1 MADEFD
7 SFDNPTIPENKK
19 GMFGQ
24 ILKAFD
30 APSNAFQGF
39 VIDGLEGAKKGLLHE
54 RNYDFEETFSDEFRR
69 ENPEA
74 SYWLSGAM
82 NLIADPLNFV
92 PLGMLAKGVKNTKT
106 AAGNPSPVGYVF
118 ERLGASEMP
127 NDLSYFNSH
136 FYQHGKAGQAA
147 QIVPGVLEGV
157 ARAVNREMNPFM
169 ADAQAL
175 FRKEGLTTKT
185 TGKVSETLTKLDNPE
200 LIERA
205 RYLENI
211 PAKNRTPEE
220 ASELLAYTE
229 LGKKA
234 QGQLG
239 HNLLHQGAYGKTA
252 KGLEEY
258 MKTHFHS
265 VGEDLAK
272 NTFIS
277 NANNYSKLANKSQGV
292 PEDVASIVYDEVLKA
307 QGITNPAK
315 HNLYTKKSSVSNSR
329 ATQFAQES
337 SSKRKAALKG
347 RVLEVMERPYK
358 NAQELSDVL
367 KRTEYT
373 VRTPKQGNNYLHT
386 FVNRMTGKTTPEKRV
401 GIPHKIIKSKDGREF
416 IMIQESFVSG
426 DNLVGGLNHITLFEP
441 NGINHSI
448 ISDLQDMVKVPYV
461 GGKTPLVITPWM
473 SSSKFA
479 KDVPLPKVKGETVEA
494 GMMNIG
500 KLKPRGK
507 PSFSPQLRQSAER
520 VLDLEAQTKAGLGE
534 YLNYLG
540 KWNLA
545 TSPYQD

>member
-1 MADEFD
+1 MADLLDEFD
-7 SFDNPTIPENKK
+7 NPEIPTDRKGFFDSFLSGIDK
-19 GMFGQ
+19 
-24 ILKAFD
+24 
-30 APSNAFQGF
+30 PSNAMQGLF
-39 VIDGLEGAKKGLLHE
+39 IEGLEGAQKGWNQE
-54 RNYDFEETFSDEFRR
+54 RNYDYEELYTDEFRKN
-69 ENPEA
+69 NPNF
-74 SYWLSGAM
+74 SYYSSGLL
-82 NLIADPLNFV
+82 NLLVDPLNFV

-127 NDLSYFNSH
+127 NDLSYFNTH
-136 FYQHGKAGQAA
+136 FYQHGDVGKAI
-147 QIVPGVLEGV
+147 QIGPGVVEGV
-157 ARAVNREMNPFM
+157 ARAINREMNPFM
-169 ADAQAL
+169 ANSQKL
-175 FRKEGLTTKT
+175 FRDTGLTTKT
-185 TGKVSETLTKLDNPE
+185 TSTAREKLAMLDNPV

-220 ASELLAYTE
+220 AAELLAYTE

-234 QGQLG
+234 QGQFG

-252 KGLEEY
+252 KGLDKY
-258 MKTHFHS
+258 VKTHYHA
-265 VGEDLAK
+265 VGEDLSR
-272 NTFIS
+272 NTFIA
-277 NANNYSKLANKSQGV
+277 NTNNYSKLADKSQGV
-292 PEDVASIVYDEVLKA
+292 PDDVAGIVYDEILKA
-307 QGITNPAK
+307 QGITNPTK

-347 RVLEVMERPYK
+347 RVLEVMDRPYK

-386 FVNRMTGKTTPEKRV
+386 FVNKITGKTTPEKRV
-401 GIPHKIIKSKDGREF
+401 GIPHKIIKSEDGREF

-426 DNLVGGLNHITLFEP
+426 DNLVGGVNHITLFEP
-441 NGINHSI
+441 NGINHAV
-448 ISDLQDMVKVPYV
+448 ISDLQDIGKVPYI
-461 GGKTPLVITPWM
+461 GGKTPLTITPWM

-507 PSFSPQLRQSAER
+507 PSFSPQLRQSAESI
-520 VLDLEAQTKAGLGE
+520 LDLEAQTKAGLGE

-545 TSPYQD
+545 TSPYQN